1 MGEVLAVK
9 SVILALIAA
18 IALTACG
25 SDKSATGNFT
35 DIRNVLTPKFGKSAA
50 VAAPPITRDAVR
62 QLGVPLMQGTVLA
75 RDTVGYMG
83 VLDTKGDIVTW
94 QTTGRDGVV
103 LQRGV
108 VLQSR
113 GLGDDLMSAR
123 APSAGQIAQGSGT
136 FQRQYFYLNGADQ
149 EIRWDY
155 ACTFAPSGNE
165 TVAIVGLAYA
175 TQKVTET
182 CQGAQGVI
190 TNQYWFESGGNLRQ
204 SVQWISKGV
213 GYMKLQSLIE

>member
-1 MGEVLAVK
+1 
-9 SVILALIAA
+9 
-18 IALTACG
+18 
-25 SDKSATGNFT
+25 
-35 DIRNVLTPKFGKSAA
+35 
-50 VAAPPITRDAVR
+50 
-62 QLGVPLMQGTVLA
+62 
-75 RDTVGYMG
+75 MG
-83 VLDTKGDIVTW
+83 VLDAKGDTVTW

-103 LQRGV
+103 LRRGV

-123 APSAGQIAQGSGT
+123 VPSAAQISQGSGT
-136 FQRQYFYLNGADQ
+136 FARQYFYLDGADQ

-155 ACTFAPSGNE
+155 ACTFAASGAE
-165 TVAIVGLAYA
+165 TIEIVGLAYA
-175 TQKVTET
+175 TRLVTET

-213 GYMKLQSLIE
+213 GYMKLGSLIE